1 MNTPHGLSII
11 HSRRNR
17 MVCILHLYD
26 ATEQTKKRRK
36 KGKRRNGERKREG
49 EEEGEEEEEGE
60 TRVND
65 KSR

>member
-1 MNTPHGLSII
+1 MNIPHGLSII

-26 ATEQTKKRRK
+26 ATEQTKKRRR
-36 KGKRRNGERKREG
+36 KGKQQSGEREG
-49 EEEGEEEEEGE
+49 EGEGKEGE

>member
-1 MNTPHGLSII
+1 
-11 HSRRNR
+11 

-36 KGKRRNGERKREG
+36 KGKRRNGEREREG
-49 EEEGEEEEEGE
+49 EREGEEGE